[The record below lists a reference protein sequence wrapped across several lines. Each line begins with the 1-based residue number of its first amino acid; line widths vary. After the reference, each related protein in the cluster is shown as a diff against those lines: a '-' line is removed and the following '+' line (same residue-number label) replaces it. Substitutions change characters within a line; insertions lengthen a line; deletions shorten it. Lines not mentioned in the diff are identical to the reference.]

1 MNELLAE
8 DRKMR
13 LKNTLLLAIFL
24 LWTAFLSGC
33 GLKNITVIY
42 VPKEAD
48 AFARDYLEMLRK
60 GDIDGAVSVTN
71 KDFLTDKARGQFM
84 TVSKLLDKG
93 ELIGAEVVKFQNM
106 KGYFSKEKKTFI
118 DYQLQ
123 FEKGWVEAIIVVDDV
138 NGKRSVAGLYVEPLP
153 KSLKEIH
160 SENFYAKPLPQYMLA
175 SLTVIIPVFIFY
187 TFMICLTTPLRMK
200 ALWVVFIII
209 GLGRFSLDWTTGL
222 VAFYPFSLLFFGGE
236 ALKDGIYG
244 PWVLSFSFPL
254 GAIAFH
260 VYNRMRPARIGAES
274 GGAPGG
280 ESAGEGA

>member
-1 MNELLAE
+1 
-8 DRKMR
+8 MR
-13 LKNTLLLAIFL
+13 FKNTLLLALFL
-24 LWTAFLSGC
+24 VWTAFLSGC

-48 AFARDYLEMLRK
+48 AFARDYLDMLRK
-60 GDIDGAVSVTN
+60 GDIDGAISLTN
-71 KDFLTDKARGQFM
+71 KDFLTDKARTQFVN
-84 TVSKLLDKG
+84 VSKLLDKG

-175 SLTVIIPVFIFY
+175 SFALIIPIF
-187 TFMICLTTPLRMK
+187 
-200 ALWVVFIII
+200 
-209 GLGRFSLDWTTGL
+209 
-222 VAFYPFSLLFFGGE
+222 
-236 ALKDGIYG
+236 
-244 PWVLSFSFPL
+244 
-254 GAIAFH
+254 
-260 VYNRMRPARIGAES
+260 
-274 GGAPGG
+274 
-280 ESAGEGA
+280 